1 MGFFWLSLA
10 RLLSIYR
17 ALLVSYGSPFLFH
30 SSVLSGLF
38 LFSIAYESA
47 IYQINS
53 LSCNSFVD
61 MVYPLGVECTQAKE
75 CLYVRRV
82 QKRISTEI
90 AGLDKAKWLG

>member
-1 MGFFWLSLA
+1 
-10 RLLSIYR
+10 
-17 ALLVSYGSPFLFH
+17 
-30 SSVLSGLF
+30 
-38 LFSIAYESA
+38 
-47 IYQINS
+47 
-53 LSCNSFVD
+53 

>member
-1 MGFFWLSLA
+1 MGFFWSSLA

-17 ALLVSYGSPFLFH
+17 ALLVSYGSPFLFR
-30 SSVLSGLF
+30 SFVLSGLF

-61 MVYPLGVECTQAKE
+61 MVYSLGVE
-75 CLYVRRV
+75 L
-82 QKRISTEI
+82 
-90 AGLDKAKWLG
+90 